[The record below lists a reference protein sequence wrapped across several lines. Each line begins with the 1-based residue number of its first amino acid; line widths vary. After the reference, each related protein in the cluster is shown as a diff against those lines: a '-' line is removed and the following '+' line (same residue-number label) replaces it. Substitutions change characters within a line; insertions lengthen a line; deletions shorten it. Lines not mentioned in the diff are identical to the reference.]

1 MSELNF
7 TPTQRLAITSR
18 GGTVLVS
25 AAAGSGKTRV
35 LTERLMAYL
44 TDEEAP
50 ADLDRFLIITYT
62 KAAAGELRARILD
75 SLAARIAAD
84 PENRRLRRQ
93 SALCARA
100 QIGTIHSFCADV
112 LRENCAAAGLS
123 PDFAVAD
130 AERAESLKR
139 LALEKLLE
147 HAYASIDTDDAFRLL
162 VDTAGAGRDDAR
174 LAALIL
180 QLYDKMQS
188 HARPERWAQTQ
199 IDRLRLEG
207 VTDAG
212 RTVWGEELLRDAR
225 ARAEYWARALDD
237 LLREMA
243 RPGCEWLMNAYG
255 ESVAE
260 TEAGLRG
267 VAAAARRGWD

>member
-93 SALCARA
+93 SALCRRA
-100 QIGTIHSFCADV
+100 VRVRQL
-112 LRENCAAAGLS
+112 LRAAGVL
-123 PDFAVAD
+123 AD
-130 AERAESLKR
+130 RTPRRSLTHVPR
-139 LALEKLLE
+139 
-147 HAYASIDTDDAFRLL
+147 SC
-162 VDTAGAGRDDAR
+162 
-174 LAALIL
+174 
-180 QLYDKMQS
+180 
-188 HARPERWAQTQ
+188 
-199 IDRLRLEG
+199 
-207 VTDAG
+207 
-212 RTVWGEELLRDAR
+212 
-225 ARAEYWARALDD
+225 
-237 LLREMA
+237 
-243 RPGCEWLMNAYG
+243 PGCG
-255 ESVAE
+255 
-260 TEAGLRG
+260 R
-267 VAAAARRGWD
+267 